1 MSLSVHRSLGNFILK
16 GLPFIFLLAAGFF
29 LFFSYFFWDKGIM
42 PILPGIFT
50 ENITV
55 PVNFI
60 KLAGEL
66 IPIEMDNFLVFQNY
80 ESLPPQFFSQV
91 TFFYGALI
99 WILFLLGICLIST
112 LKKMYFIGASALLIF
127 LLTFSGINGL
137 NIGGISSNYALI
149 ALISGTLIPIILLSF
164 FGEHWEIL
172 PRFLV
177 VAVFGTA
184 SLYLLGSFS
193 EINSP
198 WLWLAENAILPASI
212 ITVLFLL
219 HIGHSVISGAALF
232 LIKLNKGT
240 GLKISYHLI
249 LIFLLYFLLTLFT
262 LLDIMGEVNL
272 PFPTIPPLFLM
283 VIGGIMGF
291 FVVKL
296 KIQQTEQAFDN
307 PIIGESFY
315 LIGFTITVLTWGR
328 AIFIE
333 NEPLYEFFNH
343 VFLYGQISLSL
354 LFFIY
359 LMANFSEIIN
369 SGKDVEKII
378 FKPQH
383 FAYFHM
389 RIGAI
394 MGLVILV
401 VYADAIIA
409 PQVSSASTNTV
420 ADYYSQ
426 TGRPLEAAI
435 LYENSWLQYRKNDK
449 SKNAAAHIRF
459 GLRQSV
465 QGMDNLFESFDYS
478 PNVPNILLLSSK
490 LHQQNKIFDALFYLE
505 KGLEYY
511 PDNPYLLNNLALLY
525 SKLNRPED
533 AIAAL
538 QKISQE
544 NLTAKSNKLA
554 LELKHG
560 KEVETLIPIPEDLI
574 YQINYLAY
582 SNQKGDFAE
591 FSLDTETLPEDHNLK
606 TSLLRNQWSNRTLT
620 PMDRD
625 LVLVDSL
632 IALEQMSFEE
642 RNYRETRILRTLQ
655 ESHINETLKY
665 INGTALI
672 HSNSAGYYH
681 AMAAKILAG
690 QLDFEKAAVDI
701 SVAHERG
708 FENFQPFHLAVLYFG
723 NKVEEAWTIH
733 QRFQVAFPSWMVW
746 DDSGNLESNDLNDFF
761 KKISLLHRQ
770 LPEDF
775 LPSLE
780 MIEDKSLREEFAYH
794 IMVNKLHWLNKTE
807 YEQVK
812 KIILGRSGE
821 ILSEADIDSWY
832 QFVRLDENT
841 PPTTKIS
848 EIFQLDKGLD
858 RNAYWAPFVWKKVR
872 METDELRKYEMLQ
885 EAIQFNKDPMLWIQY
900 VKQSRKI
907 GLDSYGSAAMMEM
920 QSWLNIPQ
928 IEKLQMDNLN

>member
-1 MSLSVHRSLGNFILK
+1 MPLPIQRNLGNFILK
-16 GLPFIFLLAAGFF
+16 GLLFLCLLLGGFF
-29 LFFSYFFWDKGIM
+29 LFFSYFFWQRGIM

-50 ENITV
+50 ESIAV

-66 IPIEMDNFLVFQNY
+66 IPIEMDNFLVFQNF
-80 ESLPPQFFSQV
+80 ESLPPQSFPNV
-91 TFFYGALI
+91 TLLFGALI
-99 WILFLLGICLIST
+99 WILFLLGTCLVST
-112 LKKMYFIGASALLIF
+112 LKKMYFIGTSALLIF

-149 ALISGTLIPIILLSF
+149 ALLSGTLVPIILLSF
-164 FGEHWEIL
+164 FGDHWEIL
-172 PRFLV
+172 PRFLIIAV
-177 VAVFGTA
+177 VGTA
-184 SLYLLGSFS
+184 TLYLLGSIS
-193 EINSP
+193 DIASP
-198 WLWLAENAILPASI
+198 WIWMAENAILPASI

-219 HIGHSVISGAALF
+219 HIGHTVISGSAIF

-283 VIGGIMGF
+283 VIGGIIGF

-307 PIIGESFY
+307 PMVGESFY
-315 LIGFTITVLTWGR
+315 LIGFAITVLTWAR

-343 VFLYGQISLSL
+343 VFLYVQISFSL

-409 PQVSSASTNTV
+409 PQLSSASTNTV

-449 SKNAAAHIRF
+449 SKNAAAHLRF

-465 QGMDNLFESFDYS
+465 EGMDNLFESFDYS

-505 KGLEYY
+505 KGLEYF

-533 AIAAL
+533 AILTL
-538 QKISQE
+538 QKISKE
-544 NLTAKSNKLA
+544 NLTVKSNKLA
-554 LELKHG
+554 LEVKHG
-560 KEVETLIPIPEDLI
+560 KMVENPSSIPDDLI
-574 YQINYLAY
+574 YRINCLAF
-582 SNQKGDFAE
+582 SNQKGDFAD
-591 FSLDTETLPEDHNLK
+591 FSLDTRSLPEDHNLRS
-606 TSLLRNQWSNRTLT
+606 SLLRNQWSNKITS
-620 PMDRD
+620 PMDKD
-625 LVLVDSL
+625 LDLMDSL
-632 IALEQMSFEE
+632 VAMEQMSFEE

-655 ESHINETLKY
+655 ESQINETLKY
-665 INGTALI
+665 LNGTALI

-681 AMAAKILAG
+681 AMASKILAG
-690 QLDFEKAAVDI
+690 QLDFEKAAIDI

-708 FENFQPFHLAVLYFG
+708 FENFQPFHLAILYFG
-723 NKVEEAWTIH
+723 NKPDEAWTIH
-733 QRFQVAFPSWMVW
+733 QKFQVAFPLWMKW
-746 DDSGNLESNDLNDFF
+746 DQNGDLERNQLTDFF
-761 KKISLLHRQ
+761 EKISQLHSQ

-775 LPSLE
+775 LEALVT
-780 MIEDKSLREEFAYH
+780 IEDKSLQEEFAYH
-794 IMVNKLHWLNKTE
+794 IFVNKLHWLHKPE
-807 YEQVK
+807 YEKVK
-812 KIILGRSGE
+812 KIILGRNDE
-821 ILSEADIDSWY
+821 MLNDADIDSWY
-832 QFVRLDENT
+832 HYVHSDDNT
-841 PPTTKIS
+841 LPTTKIS

-872 METDELRKYEMLQ
+872 MESDELVKYEILQ

-907 GLDSYGSAAMMEM
+907 GLDSYGSAALMEM
-920 QSWLNIPQ
+920 QSWLKIPQ
-928 IEKLQMDNLN
+928 IERLQLDNLN